1 MTNPQNTLI
10 ILDSSIPSQ
19 EFEKI
24 IKIDSKIIAADYETH
39 VKLKVHNVDHD
50 LLEDYLEKNERMKLY
65 DFVISKYNWYEKVP
79 INYNLKFEKI
89 NILSLMSSLEFHEFV
104 LSSLIKLFSIK
115 NLLKINNFDTIHASK
130 KFKEI
135 IVLADK
141 EIRIKIIHSEAYENK
156 GFLND
161 DIELK
166 FNLFSKPIVF
176 YISKKNY
183 TFMKKLY
190 ENFLCKINNLWLNKK
205 TKQDILLLLEFN
217 TSTYAELIRTLSKSK
232 MQLVMLNNRR
242 SAIWNKK
249 SIKILKSN
257 NVKILNPD
265 FFLNNESKKKIS
277 VKYKFLNENLEKL
290 WNSKE
295 LIDIFSIDGISFWSV
310 IQDRFKK
317 IYDYR
322 LEEYIKLILESKY
335 ILNDLNIKKI
345 ISLNESGET
354 ENIMLQ
360 TMNSDIDSI
369 LLQHSFLRYNDDLNE
384 TQWRYEDQFMIGLK
398 SKKFFIWGN
407 SDLNFFLN
415 MSKIKKEQ
423 LIISG
428 SPRHDTFSQTNSLSI
443 DNNVKNIL
451 VTLSPISE
459 RSGLGDT
466 QLIIKYN
473 IFLNKIIKFLQTFD
487 YNKII
492 IKLHPGENPHNS
504 ILLNY
509 LKKYQE

>member
-205 TKQDILLLLEFN
+205 N
-217 TSTYAELIRTLSKSK
+217 
-232 MQLVMLNNRR
+232 
-242 SAIWNKK
+242 
-249 SIKILKSN
+249 
-257 NVKILNPD
+257 
-265 FFLNNESKKKIS
+265 
-277 VKYKFLNENLEKL
+277 
-290 WNSKE
+290 
-295 LIDIFSIDGISFWSV
+295 
-310 IQDRFKK
+310 
-317 IYDYR
+317 
-322 LEEYIKLILESKY
+322 
-335 ILNDLNIKKI
+335 
-345 ISLNESGET
+345 
-354 ENIMLQ
+354 
-360 TMNSDIDSI
+360 
-369 LLQHSFLRYNDDLNE
+369 
-384 TQWRYEDQFMIGLK
+384 
-398 SKKFFIWGN
+398 
-407 SDLNFFLN
+407 
-415 MSKIKKEQ
+415 
-423 LIISG
+423 
-428 SPRHDTFSQTNSLSI
+428 
-443 DNNVKNIL
+443 
-451 VTLSPISE
+451 
-459 RSGLGDT
+459 
-466 QLIIKYN
+466 
-473 IFLNKIIKFLQTFD
+473 
-487 YNKII
+487 
-492 IKLHPGENPHNS
+492 
-504 ILLNY
+504 
-509 LKKYQE
+509 